1 MFSWYFGPEKSIQFS
16 VLDPIPTLCMPPL
29 GDYLKDFNSR
39 VTQQTVN
46 LWEALT
52 CCVPSI

>member
-1 MFSWYFGPEKSIQFS
+1 MYSWYFGPEKSILFS
-16 VLDPIPTLCMPPL
+16 VLDPIPTPCTPRRLFE
-29 GDYLKDFNSR
+29 DFNSH

-52 CCVPSI
+52 CCLPSI